1 MIFGIGVDIVQI
13 SRIQDAM
20 DRHGDKFA
28 KKILG
33 ENEFQEYL
41 VNNKKVN
48 YLAKRF
54 AAKEAFSKALGSG
67 FTNGLTLKQIEV
79 SHNEIGRPILIL
91 TDYAKQKTDQL
102 NIRHYHV
109 SLSDEREHVV
119 AFVTLEGRVR
129 HDH

>member
-13 SRIQDAM
+13 ERIQQAM

-33 ENEFQEYL
+33 EAEFKEYL
-41 VNNKKVN
+41 QDNKKAN
-48 YLAKRF
+48 FLAKRF
-54 AAKEAFSKALGSG
+54 AAKEAFAKALGSG
-67 FTNGLTLKQIEV
+67 FRGGLTLKQIQV
-79 SHNEIGRPILIL
+79 AHNKIGRPILIL
-91 TDYAKQKTDQL
+91 EGYAKQETAKL

-129 HDH
+129 HNH

>member
-13 SRIQDAM
+13 SRIEQAM

-28 KKILG
+28 KKILA

-41 VNNKKVN
+41 TNNKKVN
-48 YLAKRF
+48 FLAKRF
-54 AAKEAFSKALGSG
+54 AAKEAFAKALGTG
-67 FTNGLTLKQIEV
+67 FTNGLTLKQIQV
-79 SHNEIGRPILIL
+79 SHNAIGRPILIL
-91 TDYAKQKTDQL
+91 TDHAKQQTEQL

-129 HDH
+129 HNH

>member
-13 SRIQDAM
+13 SRIQDAI

-33 ENEFQEYL
+33 NNEFQEYL
-41 VNNKKVN
+41 TNNKKVN
-48 YLAKRF
+48 FLAKRF
-54 AAKEAFSKALGSG
+54 AAKEAFSKALGTG

-91 TDYAKQKTDQL
+91 TGHAKQETDQL

-129 HDH
+129 HNH